1 MFVRCSISFPRDSIF
16 SAFEKDIMPL
26 INSATL
32 YQSSYDNKRLARPIS
47 IGARGKELAE
57 VGEQD
62 AAGEDGADLAR
73 DVRAYGVHEK
83 VVAGVGLL
91 SEALDDAR

>member
-32 YQSSYDNKRLARPIS
+32 YQSYCDKERLARPLLRR
-47 IGARGKELAE
+47 ARSEALAE